1 MNLPEPIQDRRKG
14 ERRRGERRA
23 SNMELLFELQ
33 RQTNDL
39 YNLTFEHL
47 QRSALGA
54 EQCSQCGAF
63 YLRPMIHICA
73 SDDGDEG

>member
-1 MNLPEPIQDRRKG
+1 MTLPEPIQDRRKG

-23 SNMELLFELQ
+23 GDMELLLELQ
-33 RQTNDL
+33 RQTNDS
-39 YNLTFEHL
+39 YNLIFEHL
-47 QRSALGA
+47 QRSASGA
-54 EQCSQCGAF
+54 EQCSECGEF